1 MNDIQIIYYIKK
13 ELELGFGKVLIRSEK
28 ERNVGVYYVTS
39 EENFFRLITI
49 FNGNLS
55 TNYKKEQFKQWL
67 NVFNIQ
73 YKRNIFF

>member
-39 EENFFRLITI
+39 KKKFFRLINI
-49 FNGNLS
+49 FNGNFS
-55 TNYKKEQFKQWL
+55 TYYKK
-67 NVFNIQ
+67 
-73 YKRNIFF
+73 